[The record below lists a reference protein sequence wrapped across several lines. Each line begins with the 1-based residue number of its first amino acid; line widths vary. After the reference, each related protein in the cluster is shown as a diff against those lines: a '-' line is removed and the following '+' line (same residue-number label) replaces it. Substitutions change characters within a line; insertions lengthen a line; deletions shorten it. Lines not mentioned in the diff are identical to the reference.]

1 MCEQARRSG
10 YIHSGIWIIGF
21 GLLVA
26 ACILIALS
34 LPVPSPD
41 GAGVML
47 WAESHRATLQLADE
61 LLVFSAPTILAAALV
76 IYDKIKLKVPF
87 RAAAMLALV
96 IVLISGIMYTV
107 FALGRLVYPVNGL
120 SITPEIA
127 LLSASQVFAGLHF
140 IALAL
145 VPFVLVVALVN
156 GSRMVL
162 AISGVVALLQIIGT
176 YYADEIS
183 VPLAIMAMGALFG
196 WSVMIGWMLAR
207 HGLNTNEEKTCET
220 GRR

>member
-1 MCEQARRSG
+1 MRERAKRSG
-10 YIHSGIWIIGF
+10 SIHSGIWITGF
-21 GLLVA
+21 GLLVVS
-26 ACILIALS
+26 CILIALT
-34 LPVPSPD
+34 LPMPSFD

-61 LLVFSAPTILAAALV
+61 LLVVSAPTILAAVLV
-76 IYDKIKLKVPF
+76 FYNKIKRKMPL
-87 RAAAMLALV
+87 RAAVMLALV

-140 IALAL
+140 IALVL
-145 VPFVLVVALVN
+145 VPCVLVIALVN

-162 AISGVVALLQIIGT
+162 AISGIVALLQIIGT

-183 VPLAIMAMGALFG
+183 VPLAIVAMSALFG
-196 WSVMIGWMLAR
+196 WAIV
-207 HGLNTNEEKTCET
+207 T
-220 GRR
+220 GRMVGGVMKADED